1 MALTARLQFGNN
13 DIGRYN
19 QEYLITDVKCHYTRT
34 HNHVSPTSKPRCES
48 IEITVN
54 APDNKD
60 ITLYEWYLDQEPRS
74 GIILIDNTS
83 INVNAINDEDK
94 KILFNEAQCF
104 AISETYDIERPSK
117 RQLKLEFEA
126 EEIIMGDIIFEH
138 L

>member
-34 HNHVSPTSKPRCES
+34 HNHVSPTSVPRCES
-48 IEITVN
+48 IEITIV

-60 ITLYEWYLDQEPRS
+60 ISLYEWYLDQEPRS
-74 GIILIDNTS
+74 GRIVIDNTS
-83 INVNAINDEDK
+83 INATQDNEDDK
-94 KILFNEAQCF
+94 TILFNEAQCY
-104 AISETYDIERPSK
+104 AISETYDINRPRR

-126 EEIIMGDIIFEH
+126 DQIIMGDIIFDH